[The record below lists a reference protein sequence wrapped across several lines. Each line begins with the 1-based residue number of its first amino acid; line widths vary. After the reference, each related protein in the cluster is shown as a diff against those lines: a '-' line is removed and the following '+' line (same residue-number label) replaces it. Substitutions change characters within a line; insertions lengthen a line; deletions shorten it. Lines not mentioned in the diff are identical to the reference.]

1 VIHARHLVESL
12 LCQNGAIN
20 GQNAFIVHSVAAG
33 EFLFTDNESLRAS
46 KKRAHE
52 LLRDCG

>member
-12 LCQNGAIN
+12 LCQSGAIN

-52 LLRDCG
+52 LLRDSG